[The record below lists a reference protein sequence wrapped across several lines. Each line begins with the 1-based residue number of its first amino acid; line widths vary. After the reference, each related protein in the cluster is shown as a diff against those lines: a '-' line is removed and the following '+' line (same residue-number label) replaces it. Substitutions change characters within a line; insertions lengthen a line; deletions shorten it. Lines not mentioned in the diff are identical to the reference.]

1 MLRSALFPKVTAGDP
16 QPLVDEARR
25 LVKQRLARP
34 RQVEALR
41 REILSATGASISA
54 DVLTGFVGQADGR
67 RPRNRNDRRT
77 LLDWA
82 NWAVDRPR
90 CQRCAAVQ
98 HLCACTAPE
107 PIASGPEP
115 QPAHAPEP
123 EQEPA
128 AQPPRVLPFDSGSST
143 GRTRVRSVFWADTM
157 RLPQAGPAWT
167 AARVLER
174 LGPRQRGDAAQ
185 DPLGSLGRVCTFC
198 ACHG

>member
-1 MLRSALFPKVTAGDP
+1 MIHDYCEVIKCHHYFSLGSTATMLRSALFPKVTAGDP

-54 DVLTGFVGQADGR
+54 DVLTGFVGQANGR

-107 PIASGPEP
+107 PAPSSGPV
-115 QPAHAPEP
+115 
-123 EQEPA
+123 
-128 AQPPRVLPFDSGSST
+128 RTGS
-143 GRTRVRSVFWADTM
+143 R
-157 RLPQAGPAWT
+157 
-167 AARVLER
+167 
-174 LGPRQRGDAAQ
+174 
-185 DPLGSLGRVCTFC
+185 GRVAGWRCTPQ
-198 ACHG
+198 

>member
-54 DVLTGFVGQADGR
+54 EVLTGFVGQADGR

-90 CQRCAAVQ
+90 CQVEQKKGLSITEECVLGVQECAGSVWTNGNQ
-98 HLCACTAPE
+98 LE
-107 PIASGPEP
+107 AS
-115 QPAHAPEP
+115 
-123 EQEPA
+123 PA
-128 AQPPRVLPFDSGSST
+128 APSASPH
-143 GRTRVRSVFWADTM
+143 
-157 RLPQAGPAWT
+157 
-167 AARVLER
+167 
-174 LGPRQRGDAAQ
+174 
-185 DPLGSLGRVCTFC
+185 SLR
-198 ACHG
+198 

>member
-54 DVLTGFVGQADGR
+54 EVLTGFVGQADGR

-107 PIASGPEP
+107 PAAP
-115 QPAHAPEP
+115 QPTRH
-123 EQEPA
+123 
-128 AQPPRVLPFDSGSST
+128 
-143 GRTRVRSVFWADTM
+143 RT
-157 RLPQAGPAWT
+157 
-167 AARVLER
+167 
-174 LGPRQRGDAAQ
+174 
-185 DPLGSLGRVCTFC
+185 
-198 ACHG
+198 